1 MSVLRYGPRRMEVRR
16 TERPTPTRA
25 RAPTARPSSGAPPVL
40 GSGWPEFV
48 PGMTP
53 LGLSTGP
60 GLGPPDPPG
69 EGLLVGVGLG
79 VGVGLDVGDGLAVGD
94 GPLVGVG
101 LGVGAG
107 VGLDVGVGLGDGL
120 VVGGGVVVS
129 ESKQSSTVTM

>member
-1 MSVLRYGPRRMEVRR
+1 MFMLRYGPRRIEVRR
-16 TERPTPTRA
+16 TERPTPKRA
-25 RAPTARPSSGAPPVL
+25 RAPTARPSSGAPPVS

-60 GLGPPDPPG
+60 GPPDPPG
-69 EGLLVGVGLG
+69 GVLLVGVGLG

-94 GPLVGVG
+94 GSLVGVG

-129 ESKQSSTVTM
+129 EPKQSSTVTV